1 VHPILFSGAM
11 VRAILDGRKTM
22 TRRVVKYSPMLGDP
36 DQWCGRIG
44 EPEFQRIVG
53 DYRRF
58 CPYGQPG
65 DRLWVRETWA
75 VHSLQMEG
83 QGTGY
88 MLQWRADGAT
98 REAAWDG
105 GRVSQSSETGDDVL
119 DCCRRQRDRG
129 WRPSIHMPRWA
140 SRLTLAVTEIRV
152 ERLQAISEE
161 DARAEGCSGRQ
172 QFLALWDS
180 METTD
185 GIKSRRGCSW
195 SDDPWVWVVSFG
207 LTEGTVVT
215 RHPPLICPDCQCV
228 WPGLTTGAEATVT
241 CACGRVLGCTM
252 RGR

>member
-1 VHPILFSGAM
+1 MKERKTEHPILFSGAM

-22 TRRVVKYSPMLGDP
+22 TRRVVKPQPTVLSAGVYADRYNGGPEWAFWLP
-36 DQWCGRIG
+36 DNRMT
-44 EPEFQRIVG
+44 EPRTWP
-53 DYRRF
+53 

-75 VHSLQMEG
+75 VHSLPMEG

-98 REAAWDG
+98 REAAWDS
-105 GRVSQSSETGDDVL
+105 GRVSQSGETGDDVL

-140 SRLTLAVTEIRV
+140 SRLTLTVTEIRV

-161 DARAEGCSGRQ
+161 DAREEGCSGRQ
-172 QFLALWDS
+172 QFLDLWD
-180 METTD
+180 TD

-195 SDDPWVWVVSFG
+195 ADDPWVWVVSF
-207 LTEGTVVT
+207 
-215 RHPPLICPDCQCV
+215 CS
-228 WPGLTTGAEATVT
+228 GA
-241 CACGRVLGCTM
+241 R
-252 RGR
+252 

>member
-1 VHPILFSGAM
+1 M
-11 VRAILDGRKTM
+11 VRAIREGRKTQ
-22 TRRVVKYSPMLGDP
+22 TRRVLGSRSALYPGPRDVT
-36 DQWCGRIG
+36 
-44 EPEFQRIVG
+44 PEMVG
-53 DYRRF
+53 DGVWGWVSDGVILAGIGA

-98 REAAWDG
+98 RETAWDG
-105 GRVSQSSETGDDVL
+105 GRASQVGETGDDVL
-119 DCCRRQRDRG
+119 DCCRRQADKG

-172 QFLALWDS
+172 QSLDLWDS

-195 SDDPWVWVVSFG
+195 ADNPWVWVVSF
-207 LTEGTVVT
+207 
-215 RHPPLICPDCQCV
+215 CPACQCA
-228 WPGLTTGAEATVT
+228 WPELTTGHEDTVT
-241 CACGRVLGCTM
+241 CACGRVLGCAM

>member
-1 VHPILFSGAM
+1 MGERKTEHPILFSAPM
-11 VRAILDGRKTM
+11 VRAILDGHKTM
-22 TRRVVKYSPMLGDP
+22 TRRMVKYSPMLGDP

-44 EPEFQRIVG
+44 EPEFRRIVG

-58 CPYGQPG
+58 CHYCQPG

-105 GRVSQSSETGDDVL
+105 GRVSQSGETGDDVL
-119 DCCRRQRDRG
+119 DCCRRQRDKG

-140 SRLTLAVTEIRV
+140 SRLTLAVTEILV

-161 DARAEGCSGRQ
+161 DAREEGATPCEHPMMHESTYRRYFAG
-172 QFLALWDS
+172 LWDQIN
-180 METTD
+180 
-185 GIKSRRGCSW
+185 GKRPGCSW
-195 SDDPWVWVVSFG
+195 ADDPWVWVVSFC
-207 LTEGTVVT
+207 LTEGA
-215 RHPPLICPDCQCV
+215 
-228 WPGLTTGAEATVT
+228 PG
-241 CACGRVLGCTM
+241 
-252 RGR
+252 RG